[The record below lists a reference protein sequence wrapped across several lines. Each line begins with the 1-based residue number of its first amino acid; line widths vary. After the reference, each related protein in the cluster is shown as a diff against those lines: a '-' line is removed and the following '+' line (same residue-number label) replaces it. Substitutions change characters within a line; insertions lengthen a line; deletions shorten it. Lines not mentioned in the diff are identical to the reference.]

1 MKKSVSLSILI
12 SIAALFVSGNLF
24 AQGKWGAD
32 SAECI
37 KYMSYYKEYY
47 KQKAYD
53 EATPNWRKA
62 YSLCPATASQNMLI
76 DGAVLMRRLISKNAS
91 DAAYRNALVD
101 TLLTLHE
108 TRAQYY
114 PKYAVTALN
123 NKGLDM
129 ANYIKNDS
137 EKLYTGYEGIIE
149 RNAEQTKSQ
158 ILLYDLQAAIDQY
171 QGGSLD
177 AETVINIFQRNS
189 DLLEKAPSNNEIEK
203 EQNQKVKQDM
213 GNVFAASKVASCDHL
228 IELYGPR
235 IEADPEN
242 LKLAQTIVKTMS
254 MTDDCNSNDI
264 YLKAVT
270 TMYKLEPSANSAY
283 YLFKLHSARGNVDEA
298 IKYMEEAIASDDS
311 DSYTD
316 ADWNYELA
324 TYYFKNGM
332 NSKAF
337 ECANTVAASSEK
349 LAGKAYFLIG
359 TIWGATRCGGD
370 EIAARAP
377 FWVAC
382 DYMIK
387 AKNADETL
395 TEAAN
400 QYISQYSTYFP
411 KSEEAFM
418 YDITNGQSYTV
429 VCGGMRAN
437 TTVRTNK

>member
-91 DAAYRNALVD
+91 DA
-101 TLLTLHE
+101 
-108 TRAQYY
+108 
-114 PKYAVTALN
+114 
-123 NKGLDM
+123 
-129 ANYIKNDS
+129 

-332 NSKAF
+332 NSKAC

>member
-12 SIAALFVSGNLF
+12 SIAALFVSGNMF

-108 TRAQYY
+108 TRAENY
-114 PKYAVTALN
+114 PKSKVTALN

-177 AETVINIFQRNS
+177 AETVINIYQRNN
-189 DLLEKAPSNNEIEK
+189 DILESMNPKNDAEK
-203 EQNQKVKQDM
+203 EQNSNVKNDM
-213 GNVFAASKVASCDHL
+213 GSLFAASKVASCDEL
-228 IELYGPR
+228 IALYTPR
-235 IEADPEN
+235 YEADPDN
-242 LKLAQTIVKTMS
+242 LALATSIVKTMNI
-254 MTDDCNSNDI
+254 TDDCNSNDLSDVSVNRTVNRTVKDI
-264 YLKAVT
+264 CVLFMPV
-270 TMYKLEPSANSAY
+270 SADHTLNVSVIDFISMTVMNITDRSVNCY
-283 YLFKLHSARGNVDEA
+283 PYHHSFF
-298 IKYMEEAIASDDS
+298 I
-311 DSYTD
+311 
-316 ADWNYELA
+316 
-324 TYYFKNGM
+324 
-332 NSKAF
+332 
-337 ECANTVAASSEK
+337 
-349 LAGKAYFLIG
+349 
-359 TIWGATRCGGD
+359 
-370 EIAARAP
+370 
-377 FWVAC
+377 
-382 DYMIK
+382 
-387 AKNADETL
+387 
-395 TEAAN
+395 
-400 QYISQYSTYFP
+400 IS
-411 KSEEAFM
+411 
-418 YDITNGQSYTV
+418 IN
-429 VCGGMRAN
+429 
-437 TTVRTNK
+437 